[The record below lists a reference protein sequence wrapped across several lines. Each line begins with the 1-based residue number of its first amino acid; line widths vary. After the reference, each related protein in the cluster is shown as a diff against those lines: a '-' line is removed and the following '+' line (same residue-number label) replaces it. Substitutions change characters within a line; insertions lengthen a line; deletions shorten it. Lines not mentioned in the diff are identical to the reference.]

1 MVPFLIVLC
10 IMNIDTT
17 RMPGINPLLRTI
29 DACPAGDP
37 TARAPWAPFD
47 FGAPVTGKPR

>member
-1 MVPFLIVLC
+1 MEPFLIVLC

-17 RMPGINPLLRTI
+17 RMPGISPLLRTI

-37 TARAPWAPFD
+37 TARAPWGPF
-47 FGAPVTGKPR
+47 

>member
-10 IMNIDTT
+10 IMNIDTI
-17 RMPGINPLLRTI
+17 RMLGFNTLLRVI

-37 TARAPWAPFD
+37 TARAPWGPF
-47 FGAPVTGKPR
+47 